1 MPSVGEAKPG
11 TPSDFPFPFVLL
23 YNPPM
28 FTSESLIRCFVFAV
42 GLILVIVTLSSAIST
57 FVLPRAARSQ
67 LNRFVFGLL
76 RRVVNFIMH
85 FAKTYRQ
92 RDTIMAY
99 YAPLGLMLLVPT
111 WYVLISLGY
120 AAMYWSLGMGNMS
133 AVFRLSGSSVLTLGF
148 AFPETVFLTMLIF
161 SEVMIGLILVAL
173 LIAYLPTIYSAF
185 ARREQVVTML
195 EVRAGSPPSAV
206 EMLLRFHRNQ
216 GLEKLAEYWK
226 TWEAWFADVE
236 ESHTTLPAL
245 VFFRSPRP
253 ESSWVTAA
261 GTVLDAASIT
271 LSAIEI
277 PYEVSAALCIRA
289 GFLAFRRIAG
299 YFDIPSPQDPR
310 YPATPICIER
320 GEFDEV
326 LNQLAAAGV
335 PLKADREQAWR
346 DFAGWRVNYDRALI
360 LLCGL
365 VMAPRAS
372 WSSDRAPKFKLTPLM
387 LRKKHKLMF
396 EKENP

>member
-1 MPSVGEAKPG
+1 MPS
-11 TPSDFPFPFVLL
+11 LL
-23 YNPPM
+23 IYNPPM
-28 FTSESLIRCFVFAV
+28 FTSESLMHCFVFAL

-76 RRVVNFIMH
+76 RRIINFIMH

-148 AFPETVFLTMLIF
+148 QFPETVFLTMLIF

-206 EMLLRFHRNQ
+206 EMLLRFYRNQ
-216 GLEKLAEYWK
+216 GLEKLADYWK

-245 VFFRSPRP
+245 VFFRSPRA

-289 GFLAFRRIAG
+289 GFLAFRRIAN
-299 YFDIPSPQDPR
+299 YFDIPSPQDPH

-320 GEFDEV
+320 REFDEV
-326 LNQLAAAGV
+326 IDQLAAAGV
-335 PLKADREQAWR
+335 PLKADRDQAWR

-365 VMAPRAS
+365 VMAPRTS